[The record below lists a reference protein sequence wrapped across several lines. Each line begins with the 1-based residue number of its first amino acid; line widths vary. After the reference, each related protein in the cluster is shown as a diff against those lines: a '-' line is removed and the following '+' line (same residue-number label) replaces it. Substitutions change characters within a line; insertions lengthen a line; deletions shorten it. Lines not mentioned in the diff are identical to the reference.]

1 MRTEVRYR
9 VTVPFRVDVAGAELE
24 MLVLAAQP
32 DGCVGIDLDSGAFV
46 RAIYPT
52 DSGEPLEA
60 FDITTAPIGPP
71 LDPPDIVRPEAVP
84 LAAAPERVGSLS
96 PKKAER
102 YLQALRHP
110 AHGPLLG
117 FAAVSVP
124 YWTFVGDR
132 PSLALLDPSEGPL
145 VLATPTGYECR
156 FGWQGTV
163 HQFPLGDRRLA
174 AELVGLRRRRSS
186 PRELTRILG
195 YRPGRLLI
203 VVAGPVDGTCT
214 KQVAALLPG
223 R

>member
-9 VTVPFRVDVAGAELE
+9 VAVAGAELR
-24 MLVLAAQP
+24 MLVLAPQP

-46 RAIYPT
+46 RAIHPAPEE
-52 DSGEPLEA
+52 EPLEA
-60 FDITTAPIGPP
+60 FDVTTAPIGDP
-71 LDPPDIVRPEAVP
+71 LDPPDSVRPEAVA
-84 LAAAPERVGSLS
+84 LASAPRRIGTLR
-96 PKKAER
+96 PRRAER

-110 AHGPLLG
+110 PHGPLLG
-117 FAAVSVP
+117 FTGVSVP
-124 YWTFVGDR
+124 YWTLSGDR
-132 PSLALLDPSEGPL
+132 PSLALVEQTEGPL
-145 VLATPTGYECR
+145 ILVGAGGYECR

-174 AELVGLRRRRSS
+174 EELYRLRRRRSS

-195 YRPGRLLI
+195 YRPGRLLL
-203 VVAGPVDGTCT
+203 VVAGPTDGHCT